1 MPPSQASVPHPPHLT
16 PLGHHWTE
24 LLVLYSS
31 FPLAVHFT
39 HGSICMSVL
48 LSQFVPPS
56 LSHPVYT
63 VQFLHGRLLIFGFF
77 PKSFSSMEL
86 TPSFWQEAF
95 QDYYTLSFKEVSSPS
110 PNLSDSAPCTT
121 VAAGNSLGGA
131 WCIFPL
137 WREKLPGPFYSKG
150 F

>member
-16 PLGHHWTE
+16 PLVITE
-24 LLVLYSS
+24 LSS
-31 FPLAVHFT
+31 SCYIAASHWLFILHMVVYV
-39 HGSICMSVL
+39 C
-48 LSQFVPPS
+48 QCYS
-56 LSHPVYT
+56 LSLFHPLFPTLCTQSNFYMGD
-63 VQFLHGRLLIFGFF
+63 FLIFGFF

-95 QDYYTLSFKEVSSPS
+95 QNYCTLSFKEVSSPS

-121 VAAGNSLGGA
+121 VAVGNSLGGA